1 VILIDPDSTLADIVT
16 AHPSAARLFERHGLD
31 YCCGGSRTLSEAC
44 VEGGLDRAGVVAELA
59 EQATGDASVPLTAL
73 SLIQLVDHIE
83 ATYHVPLW
91 RELERLDSLLEKV
104 VRVHGP
110 RHAELRSVHD
120 TFRRLRADLEPHLR
134 DEEHTIFPAI
144 RRLDLAPSR
153 DAAPL
158 GLIEAID
165 GLAREHDVAGAL
177 LSELRMVTSGYRVP
191 DDGCAAY
198 RACYAGLAD
207 LEADLHLH
215 VHTENNVLFP
225 AADRAARRLA
235 LATP

>member
-1 VILIDPDSTLADIVT
+1 MIPIDPDSTLADIVT
-16 AHPSAARLFERHGLD
+16 AHPSAARLFERHDLD

-44 VEGGLDRAGVVAELA
+44 VEGGLDRTAVVADLA
-59 EQATGDASVPLTAL
+59 EHAMGDASVPLTAL
-73 SLIQLVDHIE
+73 GLGELVDHIE

-91 RELERLDSLLEKV
+91 SELDRLDSLLAKV
-104 VRVHGP
+104 VGVHGA
-110 RHAELRSVHD
+110 RHPELHSVRD
-120 TFRRLRADLEPHLR
+120 AFRRLRADIEPHLR

-144 RRLDLAPSR
+144 RRLNVAPSR
-153 DAAPL
+153 EAAPV

-177 LSELRMVTSGYRVP
+177 LSDLRAVTGGYRVP

-198 RACYAGLAD
+198 RACFGGLAD

-225 AADRAARRLA
+225 AADRVARRLA
-235 LATP
+235 PAAP

>member
-1 VILIDPDSTLADIVT
+1 MIRIDPDSTLADIVT
-16 AHPSAARLFERHGLD
+16 AHPSAARLFEREDLD

-44 VEGGLDRAGVVAELA
+44 RERGLDRTVVVAELA
-59 EQATGDASVPLTAL
+59 EQVAGDASVPLTAL
-73 SLIQLVDHIE
+73 GLVQLVDHIE

-91 RELERLDSLLEKV
+91 RELDRLDVLLEKV

-110 RHAELRSVHD
+110 RHPELLDVRD
-120 TFRRLRADLEPHLR
+120 TFRRLRADIEPHLR
-134 DEEHTIFPAI
+134 DEEGTIFPAI
-144 RRLDLAPSR
+144 RRLSVAPSR
-153 DAAPL
+153 EAVPL
-158 GLIEAID
+158 DLTEAID

-177 LSELRMVTSGYRVP
+177 LGELRVVTGGYQVP

-198 RACYAGLAD
+198 RACFGGLAD

-225 AADRAARRLA
+225 AVDRVARRLA

>member
-16 AHPSAARLFERHGLD
+16 THQSAARLFERHELD

-44 VEGGLDRAGVVAELA
+44 VERGLDRAVVVAELA
-59 EQATGDASVPLTAL
+59 EQATGDASVPLTPL
-73 SLIQLVDHIE
+73 SLVQLVDHIE
-83 ATYHVPLW
+83 AMYHVPLW
-91 RELERLDSLLEKV
+91 CELERIDFLLEKV

-110 RHAELRSVHD
+110 QHAELQSIHD

-134 DEEHTIFPAI
+134 HEERTIFPAI
-144 RRLDLAPSR
+144 RLLDVATSR

-165 GLAREHDVAGAL
+165 GLAREHDMAGAL

-198 RACYAGLAD
+198 RACYGGLAD

-225 AADRAARRLA
+225 TADRAARRLA